1 MRKPR
6 TILMIGLDA
15 ADLLLVEKW
24 IADGSLPNLEAL
36 KKSGTYCQLATP
48 AKYLAGSPWPTFY
61 TGLPPS
67 YHGIYHD
74 FQWCQEHMAYQA
86 PNSQWIPAEPW
97 WRQIH
102 ENTTVVAYDVPMT
115 LSCTAFR
122 GVEVTGWASHDKLA
136 SPASHPSDLLFT
148 IRKRFGEWQVPPEDF
163 GRSSI
168 HDLLKLRQ
176 TLIDNTR
183 KSTQLALWL
192 LQHPWDL
199 GIVVL
204 SALHRGA
211 HRLWDRTSIDGH
223 IGELEGSNFDCAL
236 RDLYMACDHSIGQL
250 IEAHPDA
257 TIFVFSLHG
266 MMANTSRVDF
276 MDGMLARILTKEHP
290 NSSHQGLLR
299 RLGEKLPL
307 DLRRLLT
314 RSVPNRL
321 KNRLMTLWATGG
333 ILWSQTPAFSLRAD
347 LQGYIRFNK
356 EGREPEGII
365 PAGKTYE
372 ELYEQISEGLLSFRD
387 DTTGE
392 TIIKAIH
399 NTDQLYPDGPRRDR
413 LPDMIILWNE
423 TSAAKHRG
431 LVSQRYGRIHRSTPG
446 RIPNGRSGNHRGE
459 GFLIASGPG
468 IAQNTELIEKADII
482 DIAPTVL
489 KALGVSCKSPLAG
502 RPIPEIILSP

>member
-1 MRKPR
+1 MHKPR
-6 TILMIGLDA
+6 PILMIGLDA
-15 ADLLLVEKW
+15 ADHVLVEKW
-24 IADGSLPNLEAL
+24 ISDGSLPNLTAL
-36 KKSGTYCQLATP
+36 KKSGSYGRLATS

-61 TGLPPS
+61 TGLPPCH
-67 YHGIYHD
+67 HGIYHD
-74 FQWCQEHMAYQA
+74 FQWCQEQMAYQA
-86 PNSQWIPAEPW
+86 PSSHWVPAEPW
-97 WRQIH
+97 WRHIQGDVKVI
-102 ENTTVVAYDVPMT
+102 VYDVPMT
-115 LSCTAFR
+115 LSCTPF
-122 GVEVTGWASHDKLA
+122 GGLEITGWASHDKLA
-136 SPASHPSDLLFT
+136 PPASHPSDLLFN
-148 IRKRFGEWQVPPEDF
+148 IRKRFGEWPIPPEDF

-168 HDLLKLRQ
+168 HDLLKLCQ
-176 TLIDNTR
+176 TLIDNTH

-199 GIVVL
+199 GIVVF
-204 SALHRGA
+204 SALHRGT

-236 RDLYMACDHSIGQL
+236 RDLYIACDHSIGRL
-250 IEAHPDA
+250 IDAHPDA

-266 MMANTSRVDF
+266 MMVNTSRVDF
-276 MDGMLARILTKEHP
+276 MDGMLARVLGKEYS
-290 NSSHQGLLR
+290 NSGSQGLVR

-314 RSVPNRL
+314 RSVPAKL
-321 KNRLMTLWATGG
+321 KNRLMTLWTTGG
-333 ILWSQTPAFSLRAD
+333 IAWSQTPVFNLRAD

-365 PAGKTYE
+365 SPGIAYE

-392 TIIKAIH
+392 AIIKAIH
-399 NTDQLYPDGPRRDR
+399 NTDQLYPDGPRRHR
-413 LPDMIILWNE
+413 LPDMIIRWEE
-423 TSAAKHRG
+423 TSAAKHSG
-431 LVSQRYGRIHRSTPG
+431 VVSQYYGRVHRSTPG

-468 IAQNTELIEKADII
+468 IAQNNELMEGADIM

-502 RPIPEIILSP
+502 RSIPGIIQSP

>member
-1 MRKPR
+1 
-6 TILMIGLDA
+6 
-15 ADLLLVEKW
+15 
-24 IADGSLPNLEAL
+24 
-36 KKSGTYCQLATP
+36 
-48 AKYLAGSPWPTFY
+48 
-61 TGLPPS
+61 
-67 YHGIYHD
+67 
-74 FQWCQEHMAYQA
+74 MA
-86 PNSQWIPAEPW
+86 NSA
-97 WRQIH
+97 
-102 ENTTVVAYDVPMT
+102 
-115 LSCTAFR
+115 
-122 GVEVTGWASHDKLA
+122 
-136 SPASHPSDLLFT
+136 
-148 IRKRFGEWQVPPEDF
+148 EDF

-168 HDLLKLRQ
+168 HDLLKLCQ
-176 TLIDNTR
+176 TLIDNTQ

-199 GIVVL
+199 GIVVF
-204 SALHRGA
+204 SALHRGT

-236 RDLYMACDHSIGQL
+236 RDLYIACDHSIGQL
-250 IEAHPDA
+250 IDAHPDA

-266 MMANTSRVDF
+266 MMVNTSRVDF
-276 MDGMLARILTKEHP
+276 MDGMLARVLGKEYS
-290 NSSHQGLLR
+290 NSDSQGLVR

-314 RSVPNRL
+314 HYVPAKL

-333 ILWSQTPAFSLRAD
+333 IEWSQTPVFSLRAD

-365 PAGKTYE
+365 PSGKAYE

-392 TIIKAIH
+392 AIIKAIH
-399 NTDQLYPDGPRRDR
+399 STDQLYPDGLRRHR
-413 LPDMIILWNE
+413 LPDMIIRWKE
-423 TSAAKHRG
+423 TSAAKHSG
-431 LVSQRYGRIHRSTPG
+431 VVSQNYGRIHRSTPG
-446 RIPNGRSGNHRGE
+446 RIPNGRSGNHRGK

-468 IAQNTELIEKADII
+468 IAQNNELMEGDDIL

-502 RPIPEIILSP
+502 RPIPEIIPSP